1 MGAAC
6 RAVLERNV
14 RRRGCV
20 LATYRRK
27 DDSRSRLKYPVLR
40 SARRH
45 VGRGATPFIRG
56 SAPFVL
62 RPGCAPCP
70 GGAAGGAAPG
80 RTHQRRGPLGFPLTW
95 AVEFKLNADGSG
107 ERSIQAPRHAASLQ
121 ACVFWIV
128 CRYLSASISD
138 LRPQLGSALRVVS
151 RSIIFV
157 VSPNSVSDVAES
169 VVERNTGACQRRL
182 LLRPPP
188 HCHRFDM

>member
-45 VGRGATPFIRG
+45 VGRGDSIYKGLCALRSAAGVRPWPRRRGWRRSPWANSPALG
-56 SAPFVL
+56 SAGISLHV
-62 RPGCAPCP
+62 
-70 GGAAGGAAPG
+70 
-80 RTHQRRGPLGFPLTW
+80 

-128 CRYLSASISD
+128 YRYWSASISD

-157 VSPNSVSDVAES
+157 VSPNSVSAVAEF
-169 VVERNTGACQRRL
+169 VVERNTGACQHRL